1 MRTAMG
7 SGDGNGALRC
17 ACPCG
22 CEEVVL
28 SVSPR
33 DTGLV
38 CPACLAAARGRMEA
52 FVASVLSSEM
62 AAARE
67 AAGRAAESRA
77 A

>member
-28 SVSPR
+28 TVSPR
-33 DTGLV
+33 DTGIV
-38 CPACLAAARGRMEA
+38 CPECLAAARGRMEA
-52 FVASVLSSEM
+52 FVERVLSGE
-62 AAARE
+62 AARE